1 MTPDEIQKLYDEWPE
16 DDTLLPFDD
25 FLVGG
30 AMAPT
35 ATQNRAFFNR
45 QISGVGS
52 VQELVKLG
60 MTPETE
66 VEIDNED
73 DLHLFA
79 QTEVEL
85 VTEEQY
91 EQLYLTAKRRAFKI
105 FNFLHIKSALKG
117 NVPLSE
123 KDLLLDEEDHY
134 LLEYLRRSTREYYRV
149 QQIAT
154 LMAYREMGVE
164 VVKFVKRDTCPVCEA
179 HDGLFYNVSYLLDLL
194 GSGSHLTH
202 PSCDIEWSPVI
213 HRESYQGPLS
223 GEFTLDLEEVMDAE
237 GRMLRNVPVELH
249 DELLAAVAGLPHRI
263 VDFVNMAE
271 YGLNEIDSKED
282 LSGAVVYARGDRVF
296 IHNSYVGMKGPV
308 QFIEGFLSV
317 QEIPLKA
324 NLEGERG
331 ETFFVGGRAAF
342 RRDGVFWDSETGDRL
357 Y

>member
-1 MTPDEIQKLYDEWPE
+1 MSPDEIQKLYEEWPE
-16 DDTLLPFDD
+16 DDKLLPFDD

-30 AMAPT
+30 AMAP
-35 ATQNRAFFNR
+35 AVTQNRASFNR
-45 QISGVGS
+45 QISGVGT
-52 VQELVKLG
+52 VQELLKLG
-60 MTPETE
+60 KAPDAEA
-66 VEIDNED
+66 EIDNED

-85 VTEEQY
+85 TTEEQY

-123 KDLLLDEEDHY
+123 KDLLLEEEDHY
-134 LLEYLRRSTREYYRV
+134 LLEYLRRSTKDYYRV

-154 LMAYREMGVE
+154 LIAYREMGIE
-164 VVKFVKRDTCPVCEA
+164 VAKFVKKDTCPVCEA

-194 GSGSHLTH
+194 GSGSYLTH
-202 PSCDIEWSPVI
+202 PSCDVEWFPVI
-213 HRESYQGPLS
+213 HRESYVGPLN
-223 GEFTLDLEEVMDAE
+223 GEFGIDLEEVMDGG

-249 DELLAAVAGLPHRI
+249 DDVLKAAAGLPYRI

-282 LSGAVVYARGDRVF
+282 LSGAVVYARGDRLFV
-296 IHNSYVGMKGPV
+296 HNSYIGMKGPA
-308 QFIEGFLSV
+308 QFIESFLSV
-317 QEIPLKA
+317 QGVPSKA
-324 NLEGERG
+324 DLGGERG
-331 ETFFVGGRAAF
+331 EIFFVGGRSAF
-342 RRDGVFWDSETGDRL
+342 RKDGVFWDSETGDRL